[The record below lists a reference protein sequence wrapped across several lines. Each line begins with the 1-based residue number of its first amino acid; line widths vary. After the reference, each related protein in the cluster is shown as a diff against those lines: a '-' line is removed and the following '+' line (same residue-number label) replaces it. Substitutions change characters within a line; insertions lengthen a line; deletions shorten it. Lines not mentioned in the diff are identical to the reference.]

1 VLEQENDP
9 PKSTSSRENNM
20 IVPWNSLQ
28 RCGKGEKPPK
38 EIFVS
43 SKEALGSQN

>member
-1 VLEQENDP
+1 VIEQENDP
-9 PKSTSSRENNM
+9 PKLTSSSEDNM
-20 IVPWNSLQ
+20 IVPWNSFK
-28 RCGKGEKPPK
+28 RCGKGEKSPK